1 MGEQCIHLHGAMG
14 TTDELAI
21 GHAHKRLLVLATLF
35 GDADHEL
42 DRFIAL
48 AEPVQ
53 TTEARLREPAS
64 MLRAAIAVSARQR

>member
-1 MGEQCIHLHGAMG
+1 MKSYLSTAALSMGEQCIHLHGAMG

-21 GHAHKRLLVLATLF
+21 GHGHKRLLVLATLF

-48 AEPVQ
+48 AEP
-53 TTEARLREPAS
+53 AS
-64 MLRAAIAVSARQR
+64 DA

>member
-1 MGEQCIHLHGAMG
+1 MKSYLSTSGVGMGEQCIHLHGAMG

-21 GHAHKRLLVLATLF
+21 GHAHKRLLVLATRF

-48 AEPVQ
+48 AESAS
-53 TTEARLREPAS
+53 EA
-64 MLRAAIAVSARQR
+64 

>member
-1 MGEQCIHLHGAMG
+1 VSMGEQCIHLHGAMG

-35 GDADHEL
+35 GDSDYEL

-48 AEPVQ
+48 AEPV
-53 TTEARLREPAS
+53 ADD
-64 MLRAAIAVSARQR
+64 